1 MARRHD
7 IKGDTNMDSNRLWSP
22 AFTNYGISSGI
33 LYMTQYVLVAA
44 LPIVITSELSGSD
57 LDAGLAMTYFQIG
70 TILCRIFAGR
80 LIDGFNKRIVLLI
93 STALFFIIMGL
104 FNFTT
109 SLEAVFVLR
118 GLHGVVFALGTTVMA
133 TLAVLV
139 LPPSRKGEGVNMFAI
154 FSNIAMVLGP
164 AIGLYALSS
173 YGSMALYIFLTVMTG
188 LAMVLSNIIP
198 LSKELT
204 LPKQSKYKGWHI
216 FQFIENK
223 SLPWALMGLFIGF
236 TYSGVLVFIPIELN
250 SMGAGIWGS
259 AFFAIFALMIII
271 SRPIVG
277 KVYARYG
284 SKIIIYTGLGLF
296 ILGLFGLGLAI
307 TPLAILF
314 TAPLLGLG
322 YGAAQPAFQ
331 ALAIQSAP
339 IERAG
344 VSTATYFLALD
355 ISVGAGSVILAVLAA
370 SAWGYQYLYMFT
382 ALVMVIA
389 LALYHIWVKRYT
401 PLEL

>member
-1 MARRHD
+1 
-7 IKGDTNMDSNRLWSP
+7 MDSNRLWSP

-33 LYMTQYVLVAA
+33 LYMTQYVLVAV

-139 LPPSRKGEGVNMFAI
+139 LPPNRKGKGVNMFAI

-216 FQFIENK
+216 SQFIENK

-277 KVYARYG
+277 KIYARYG

-296 ILGLFGLGLAI
+296 ILGLFALGLAI

-355 ISVGAGSVILAVLAA
+355 ISVGAGSVILAVLA

-389 LALYHIWVKRYT
+389 LALYHIWVKRCT

>member
-139 LPPSRKGEGVNMFAI
+139 LPPNRKGEGVNMFAI

-216 FQFIENK
+216 SQFIENK

-277 KVYARYG
+277 KIYARYG
-284 SKIIIYTGLGLF
+284 SKIIIYIGLGLF

-344 VSTATYFLALD
+344 VSTANYFLALD
-355 ISVGAGSVILAVLAA
+355 ISVGAGSVILAVLA

>member
-1 MARRHD
+1 
-7 IKGDTNMDSNRLWSP
+7 MDSNRLWSP

-44 LPIVITSELSGSD
+44 LPIVITSELGGSD

-139 LPPSRKGEGVNMFAI
+139 LPPNRKGEGVNMFAI

-198 LSKELT
+198 LSKELA

-216 FQFIENK
+216 SQFIENK

-296 ILGLFGLGLAI
+296 ILGLFVLGLAI

-355 ISVGAGSVILAVLAA
+355 ISVGAGSVILAVLA

>member
-1 MARRHD
+1 
-7 IKGDTNMDSNRLWSP
+7 MDSNRLWSP
-22 AFTNYGISSGI
+22 AFINYGISSGI
-33 LYMTQYVLVAA
+33 IYMTQYVLVAT

-70 TILCRIFAGR
+70 TILCRLVAGR

-109 SLEAVFVLR
+109 SLDAIFVLR
-118 GLHGVVFALGTTVMA
+118 GLHGVVFALGTTVMSA
-133 TLAVLV
+133 LAVLV
-139 LPPSRKGEGVNMFAI
+139 LPPSRKGEGINMFAI
-154 FSNIAMVLGP
+154 FSNVAMVLGP

-173 YGSMALYIFLTVMTG
+173 YGSMALYLFLTAMTG
-188 LAMVLSNIIP
+188 LAMLLSNAIP
-198 LSKELT
+198 LSKELA
-204 LPKQSKYKGWHI
+204 LPKPAKHKGWHI
-216 FQFIENK
+216 SQFIERK

-271 SRPIVG
+271 SRPVVG

-284 SKIIIYTGLGLF
+284 SKFIIYPGLGLF
-296 ILGLFGLGLAI
+296 ILGLFGLGLAT
-307 TPLAILF
+307 TPMAIIL

-355 ISVGAGSVILAVLAA
+355 ISVGAGSIILALLANA
-370 SAWGYQYLYMFT
+370 LGYQYLYIIA

-389 LALYHIWVKRYT
+389 LILYHVWIKKYT
-401 PLEL
+401 PLEI

>member
-1 MARRHD
+1 MAGRHD

-139 LPPSRKGEGVNMFAI
+139 LPPNRKGEGVNMFAI

-216 FQFIENK
+216 SQFIENK

-277 KVYARYG
+277 KIYARYG
-284 SKIIIYTGLGLF
+284 SKIIIYIGLGLF

-355 ISVGAGSVILAVLAA
+355 ISVGAGSVILAVLA

>member
-1 MARRHD
+1 
-7 IKGDTNMDSNRLWSP
+7 MDSNRLWSP

-44 LPIVITSELSGSD
+44 LPIVITSELGGSD

-139 LPPSRKGEGVNMFAI
+139 LPPNRKGEGVNMFAI

-198 LSKELT
+198 LSKELA

-216 FQFIENK
+216 SQFIENK

-277 KVYARYG
+277 KIYARYG

-296 ILGLFGLGLAI
+296 ILGLFALGLAI

-344 VSTATYFLALD
+344 VSPATYFLALD
-355 ISVGAGSVILAVLAA
+355 ISVGAGSVILAVLA

>member
-139 LPPSRKGEGVNMFAI
+139 LPPNRKGEGVNMFAI

-216 FQFIENK
+216 SQFIENK

-277 KVYARYG
+277 KIYARYG
-284 SKIIIYTGLGLF
+284 SKIIIYIGLGLF

-314 TAPLLGLG
+314 IAPLLGLG

-355 ISVGAGSVILAVLAA
+355 ISVGAGSVILAVLA

>member
-1 MARRHD
+1 
-7 IKGDTNMDSNRLWSP
+7 MDSNRLWSP

-44 LPIVITSELSGSD
+44 LPIVITSELAGSD

-139 LPPSRKGEGVNMFAI
+139 LPPNRKGEGVNMFAI

-198 LSKELT
+198 LSKELA

-216 FQFIENK
+216 SQFIENK

-296 ILGLFGLGLAI
+296 ILGLFVLGLAI

-355 ISVGAGSVILAVLAA
+355 ISVGAGSVILAVLA

>member
-1 MARRHD
+1 
-7 IKGDTNMDSNRLWSP
+7 MDSNRLWSP
-22 AFTNYGISSGI
+22 AFINYGISSGI
-33 LYMTQYVLVAA
+33 IYMTQYVLVAA

-70 TILCRIFAGR
+70 TILCRLVAGR

-109 SLEAVFVLR
+109 SLDAIFVLR
-118 GLHGVVFALGTTVMA
+118 GLHGVVFALGTTVMSA
-133 TLAVLV
+133 LAVLV
-139 LPPSRKGEGVNMFAI
+139 LPPSRKGEGINMFAI
-154 FSNIAMVLGP
+154 FSNVAMVLGP

-173 YGSMALYIFLTVMTG
+173 YGSMALYLFLTAMTG
-188 LAMVLSNIIP
+188 LAMLLSNAIP
-198 LSKELT
+198 LSKELA
-204 LPKQSKYKGWHI
+204 LPKSAKHKGWHI
-216 FQFIENK
+216 SQFIERK

-271 SRPIVG
+271 SRPLVG

-284 SKIIIYTGLGLF
+284 SKFIIYPGLGLF
-296 ILGLFGLGLAI
+296 ILGLFGLGLVTTPMAI
-307 TPLAILF
+307 IL

-355 ISVGAGSVILAVLAA
+355 ISVGAGSIILALLANA
-370 SAWGYQYLYMFT
+370 LGYQYLYIIT

-389 LALYHIWVKRYT
+389 LSLYHVWIKKYT
-401 PLEL
+401 PLEI

>member
-139 LPPSRKGEGVNMFAI
+139 LPPNRKGEGVNMFAI

-216 FQFIENK
+216 SQFIENK

-277 KVYARYG
+277 KIYARYG

-355 ISVGAGSVILAVLAA
+355 ISVGAGSVILAVLA

>member
-139 LPPSRKGEGVNMFAI
+139 LPPNRKGEGVNMFAI

-173 YGSMALYIFLTVMTG
+173 YGSMALYIFLTIMTG

-198 LSKELT
+198 LSKELE

-216 FQFIENK
+216 SQFIENK

-277 KVYARYG
+277 KIYARYG

-296 ILGLFGLGLAI
+296 ILGLFVLGLAI

-355 ISVGAGSVILAVLAA
+355 ISVGAGSVILAVLA

>member
-1 MARRHD
+1 
-7 IKGDTNMDSNRLWSP
+7 
-22 AFTNYGISSGI
+22 
-33 LYMTQYVLVAA
+33 MTHYVLVAA

-70 TILCRIFAGR
+70 TIICRLFAGR

-104 FNFTT
+104 FNLTT
-109 SLEAVFVLR
+109 SLGAIFVLR
-118 GLHGVVFALGTTVMA
+118 GLHGVVFALGTTVMSA
-133 TLAVLV
+133 LAVLV
-139 LPPSRKGEGVNMFAI
+139 LPPSRKGEGINMFAI
-154 FSNIAMVLGP
+154 FSNVAMVLGP
-164 AIGLYALSS
+164 TIGLYALSS
-173 YGSMALYIFLTVMTG
+173 YGSIALYIFLTAMTG
-188 LAMVLSNIIP
+188 LAMLLSNVIP
-198 LSKELT
+198 LSKELA
-204 LPKQSKYKGWHI
+204 LPKLSKRKGWHI
-216 FQFIENK
+216 SQFIESK

-236 TYSGVLVFIPIELN
+236 TYSGVLVFIPIDLN

-271 SRPIVG
+271 SRPLVG

-284 SKIIIYTGLGLF
+284 SKFIIYPGLGLF
-296 ILGLFGLGLAI
+296 ILGLFGLGLAT
-307 TPLAILF
+307 TPMAIIL

-355 ISVGAGSVILAVLAA
+355 ISVGAGSIILALLANA
-370 SAWGYQYLYMFT
+370 LGYQYLYIIT

-389 LALYHIWVKRYT
+389 LSLYHVWIKKYT
-401 PLEL
+401 PLEI

>member
-139 LPPSRKGEGVNMFAI
+139 LPPNRKGEGVNMFAI

-216 FQFIENK
+216 SQFIENK
-223 SLPWALMGLFIGF
+223 SLPWALIGLFIGF

-277 KVYARYG
+277 KIYARYG

-296 ILGLFGLGLAI
+296 ILGLFVLGLAI

-355 ISVGAGSVILAVLAA
+355 ISVGAGSVILAVLA

>member
-1 MARRHD
+1 
-7 IKGDTNMDSNRLWSP
+7 MDSNRLWSP

-139 LPPSRKGEGVNMFAI
+139 LPPNRKGEGVNMFAI

-198 LSKELT
+198 LSKELA

-216 FQFIENK
+216 SQFIENK

-277 KVYARYG
+277 KIYARYG

-296 ILGLFGLGLAI
+296 ILGLFALGLAI

-355 ISVGAGSVILAVLAA
+355 ISVGAGSVILAVLA

-382 ALVMVIA
+382 ALVMVMA

>member
-1 MARRHD
+1 
-7 IKGDTNMDSNRLWSP
+7 MDSNRLWSP

-33 LYMTQYVLVAA
+33 LYMTQYVLVAV

-139 LPPSRKGEGVNMFAI
+139 LPPNRKGEGVNMFAI

-216 FQFIENK
+216 SQFIENK

-277 KVYARYG
+277 KIYARYG

-296 ILGLFGLGLAI
+296 ILGLFVLGLAI

-355 ISVGAGSVILAVLAA
+355 ISVGAGSVILAVLA

-389 LALYHIWVKRYT
+389 LALYHIWVKRCT

>member
-1 MARRHD
+1 
-7 IKGDTNMDSNRLWSP
+7 MDPNRLWSP
-22 AFTNYGISSGI
+22 AFINYGISSGI

-44 LPIVITSELSGSD
+44 LPIVITSELSGND

-70 TILCRIFAGR
+70 TIVCRLFAGR
-80 LIDGFNKRIVLLI
+80 LIDGFNKRVVLLL

-109 SLEAVFVLR
+109 SLEAIFVLR

-133 TLAVLV
+133 ALAVLV
-139 LPPSRKGEGVNMFAI
+139 LPPNRKGEGINMFAI
-154 FSNIAMVLGP
+154 FSNVAMVLGP
-164 AIGLYALSS
+164 AIGLYALAS
-173 YGSMALYIFLTVMTG
+173 YGSIALYLFLTIMTG
-188 LAMVLSNIIP
+188 LALVLSNSIP
-198 LSKELT
+198 LSKELAT
-204 LPKQSKYKGWHI
+204 PKPSTHKGWHI
-216 FQFIENK
+216 SQFIEK
-223 SLPWALMGLFIGF
+223 RSLPWALMGLFIGF

-259 AFFAIFALMIII
+259 AFFAIFAVMIII
-271 SRPIVG
+271 SRPLVG
-277 KVYARYG
+277 KAYARYG
-284 SKIIIYTGLGLF
+284 SKYIIYPGLVLF
-296 ILGLFGLGLAI
+296 ILGLLALGIA
-307 TPLAILF
+307 TKPLTIIL

-355 ISVGAGSVILAVLAA
+355 ISVGAGSVILALLA
-370 SAWGYQYLYMFT
+370 SAVGYQYLYMFT
-382 ALVMVIA
+382 ATIMIVA
-389 LALYHIWVKRYT
+389 LALYHIWIKRYT

>member
-1 MARRHD
+1 
-7 IKGDTNMDSNRLWSP
+7 MDSNRLWSP

-139 LPPSRKGEGVNMFAI
+139 LPPNRKGEGVNMFAI

-198 LSKELT
+198 LSKELAV
-204 LPKQSKYKGWHI
+204 PKQSKYKGWHI
-216 FQFIENK
+216 SQFIENK

-277 KVYARYG
+277 KIYARYG

-296 ILGLFGLGLAI
+296 ILGLFVLGLAI

-355 ISVGAGSVILAVLAA
+355 ISVGAGSVILAVLA

-389 LALYHIWVKRYT
+389 LILYHIWVKRYT

>member
-1 MARRHD
+1 
-7 IKGDTNMDSNRLWSP
+7 MDSNRLWSP

-109 SLEAVFVLR
+109 SLEAVFVLH

-139 LPPSRKGEGVNMFAI
+139 LPPNRKGEGVNMFAI

-216 FQFIENK
+216 SQFIENK

-277 KVYARYG
+277 KIYARYG

-296 ILGLFGLGLAI
+296 ILGLFVLGLAI

-355 ISVGAGSVILAVLAA
+355 ISVGAGSVILAVLA

>member
-1 MARRHD
+1 
-7 IKGDTNMDSNRLWSP
+7 MDSNRLWSP

-139 LPPSRKGEGVNMFAI
+139 LPPNRKGEGVNMFAI
-154 FSNIAMVLGP
+154 FSNMAMVLGP

-173 YGSMALYIFLTVMTG
+173 YGGSMALYIFLTIMTG

-198 LSKELT
+198 LSKELA

-216 FQFIENK
+216 SQFIENK

-277 KVYARYG
+277 KIYARYG

-296 ILGLFGLGLAI
+296 ILGLFALGLAI

-355 ISVGAGSVILAVLAA
+355 ISVGAGSVILAVLA

>member
-1 MARRHD
+1 
-7 IKGDTNMDSNRLWSP
+7 MDSNRLWSP
-22 AFTNYGISSGI
+22 AFINYGISSGI
-33 LYMTQYVLVAA
+33 IYMTQYVLVAA
-44 LPIVITSELSGSD
+44 LPIVITSDLRGSD

-70 TILCRIFAGR
+70 TIICRLFAGR

-109 SLEAVFVLR
+109 SLDAIFVLR
-118 GLHGVVFALGTTVMA
+118 GLHGVVFALGTTVMSA
-133 TLAVLV
+133 LAVLV
-139 LPPSRKGEGVNMFAI
+139 LPPSRKGEGINMFAI
-154 FSNIAMVLGP
+154 FSNVAMVLGP

-173 YGSMALYIFLTVMTG
+173 YGSMALYIFLTAMTG
-188 LAMVLSNIIP
+188 LAMLLSNVIP
-198 LSKELT
+198 LSKELA
-204 LPKQSKYKGWHI
+204 LPKPSKRKGWHI
-216 FQFIENK
+216 SQFIESK

-271 SRPIVG
+271 SRPVVG

-284 SKIIIYTGLGLF
+284 SKFIIYPGLGLF
-296 ILGLFGLGLAI
+296 ILGLFGLGLAT
-307 TPLAILF
+307 TPMAIIL

-355 ISVGAGSVILAVLAA
+355 ISVGASSVILALLA
-370 SAWGYQYLYMFT
+370 SALGYQYLYIIT
-382 ALVMVIA
+382 ALVMVVA
-389 LALYHIWVKRYT
+389 LGLYHVWIKKYT
-401 PLEL
+401 PLEM

>member
-1 MARRHD
+1 
-7 IKGDTNMDSNRLWSP
+7 MDPNRLWSP
-22 AFTNYGISSGI
+22 AFINYGISSGI

-44 LPIVITSELSGSD
+44 LPIIITSDLSGSD

-70 TILCRIFAGR
+70 TIVCRLFAGR
-80 LIDGFNKRIVLLI
+80 LIDGFNKRVVLLL

-109 SLEAVFVLR
+109 SLEAIFVLR

-133 TLAVLV
+133 ALAVLV
-139 LPPSRKGEGVNMFAI
+139 LPPNRKGEGVNMFAI
-154 FSNIAMVLGP
+154 FSNVAMVLGP

-173 YGSMALYIFLTVMTG
+173 YGSIALYLFLTIMTG
-188 LAMVLSNIIP
+188 LALVLSNSIP
-198 LSKELT
+198 LSKELAT
-204 LPKQSKYKGWHI
+204 PKPSTHKGWHI
-216 FQFIENK
+216 SQFIEK
-223 SLPWALMGLFIGF
+223 RSLPWALMGLFIGF

-250 SMGAGIWGS
+250 TIGSGIWGS
-259 AFFAIFALMIII
+259 AFFAIFAVMIII
-271 SRPIVG
+271 SRPLVG
-277 KVYARYG
+277 KAYARYG
-284 SKIIIYTGLGLF
+284 SKYIIYPGLVLF
-296 ILGLFGLGLAI
+296 ILGLLALGIAN
-307 TPLAILF
+307 TPLTIIL

-355 ISVGAGSVILAVLAA
+355 ISVGAGSVVLALLA
-370 SAWGYQYLYMFT
+370 STVGYQYLYMFT
-382 ALVMVIA
+382 AVIMIVA
-389 LALYHIWVKRYT
+389 LALYHIWIKRYT
-401 PLEL
+401 PLEP